1 MAALCGHS
9 LEPFFKA
16 LNPKAGVRKPTN
28 KHDGCQRRVHLTPP
42 RKIIQN
48 ALQNAKNASR
58 QRGTL
63 GEMKT
68 SERILVTATQ
78 LFNERGE
85 RNVTASDIALELD
98 ISPGNLYYHFKG
110 KDAILGALFQGY
122 YRELA
127 GILATPILESSF
139 LDDEDLLERSWLF
152 LTVLLEAMYEKRF
165 LYFNQSDLMQRY
177 PDVDRGMRRLMS
189 LKRQAAGQLATALLA
204 PVDISAHPQRLHHVS
219 DSMALTLMY
228 WLNFE
233 QLSASTLS
241 RQQTLHRA
249 VLQVLSHCAPYLGDK
264 EADFYRECELIDAR
278 LLDSHSQ

>member
-1 MAALCGHS
+1 MKTRDKILLSS
-9 LEPFFKA
+9 LE
-16 LNPKAGVRKPTN
+16 
-28 KHDGCQRRVHLTPP
+28 
-42 RKIIQN
+42 
-48 ALQNAKNASR
+48 
-58 QRGTL
+58 
-63 GEMKT
+63 
-68 SERILVTATQ
+68 

-85 RNVTASDIALELD
+85 RNITTNHIAAHLA

-110 KDAILGALFQGY
+110 KDAILGALFQEC

-139 LDDEDLLERSWLF
+139 LDDEDPLERSWLF
-152 LTVLLEAMYEKRF
+152 LTVLLEAMYEMRF

-204 PVDISAHPQRLHHVS
+204 PVDISAQPQRLHHVS

-241 RQQTLHRA
+241 PQQTLHRA

-264 EADFYRECELIDAR
+264 EADFYRECDLSTHDCSTTTSIN
-278 LLDSHSQ
+278 SHHDQSYWPCNEPYWAK